1 MGYIDEIFERAHFQ
15 LIAEYILDGV
25 EGTIHTDSYKER
37 LDKPRHAL
45 FDKLRERYPDLES
58 NEPLMDTVYDALGAY
73 EKVYMEIGLQCGVKI
88 AFNLMNYNKDGG
100 GV

>member
-15 LIAEYILDGV
+15 LIAEYILNGA

-45 FDKLRERYPDLES
+45 FNKLRERYPDLES
-58 NEPLMDTVYDALGAY
+58 NEPLMNTVYDALGAY
-73 EKVYMEIGLQCGVKI
+73 EKVYMEIGLQCGAKVVWEL
-88 AFNLMNYNKDGG
+88 FSYNGKGKEE
-100 GV
+100 